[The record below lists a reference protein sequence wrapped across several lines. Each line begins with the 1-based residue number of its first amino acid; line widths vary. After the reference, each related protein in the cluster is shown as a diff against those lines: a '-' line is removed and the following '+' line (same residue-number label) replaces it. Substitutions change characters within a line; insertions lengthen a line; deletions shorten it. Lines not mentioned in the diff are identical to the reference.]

1 MGMYA
6 MPPTQQTSTGGLLSF
21 AQGFAAVAF
30 ATGTALVL
38 LGVTLP
44 GTNASTPA
52 ALALAS
58 GALAFAWDFRKRPWA
73 ARLCGFAYA
82 VLMLTFG
89 LALLRYGDGPSW
101 VLLSLVIAGSAGF
114 FAFGAPIWQAL
125 RVDETRGNPLREQFS
140 ARKLHESN
148 GVQFVVEPDALETDG
163 ADAVEIT
170 VRLQNAMD
178 RSRRVTVEV
187 TPLRVSL
194 RWSVPE
200 LSFQQPSALHLPG
213 GALET
218 LHIPIQ
224 IAEPRRSRATLRVRL
239 TVEGDDGER
248 IRKMPGRVLFES
260 AYNTATLTLKVEP
273 SA

>member
-1 MGMYA
+1 M
-6 MPPTQQTSTGGLLSF
+6 
-21 AQGFAAVAF
+21 AF

-38 LGVTLP
+38 LGVGLP
-44 GTNASTPA
+44 GASTSTPA
-52 ALALAS
+52 VV
-58 GALAFAWDFRKRPWA
+58 ALAFGTLAFVWDFRQRPWA
-73 ARLCGFAYA
+73 ARLWGVAYA

-89 LALLRYGDGPSW
+89 LALFRYGDGPSW

-125 RVDETRGNPLREQFS
+125 RVDETRGNPLRDRFNAS
-140 ARKLHESN
+140 KLRETN

-163 ADAVEIT
+163 TEAVELT
-170 VRLQNAMD
+170 VLLQNAMD

-200 LSFQQPSALHLPG
+200 LSFQLPPAIHLPG

-224 IAEPRRSRATLRVRL
+224 VTDPRRSRAVLRVRL
-239 TVEGDDGER
+239 TVEGGDGER
-248 IRKMPGRVLFES
+248 IRRMPGRVLFES
-260 AYNTATLTLKVEP
+260 ASNTATITLKVEP
-273 SA
+273 PA